1 LARVFRA
8 RGRRYEEASPVS
20 TLFDPYQLRS
30 LTIPN
35 RIWMAPMGQ
44 YSSAPEGPATGAP
57 VDWHLAHQGA
67 RAAGGVGL
75 ILTEGTAVSP
85 AGRTSPYDLGIWTDA
100 QLPAFQRLT
109 GLLTTLGTVPGI
121 QLSHSGR
128 KGSTDRQ
135 WLGGRSMAPK
145 SGGWQVVGPS
155 AIALGEGHPVPAELT
170 PAQIDRIVEEFAA
183 AARRAAAA
191 GFKVVELLAGHGYL
205 IHQFLSPF
213 SNHRTDSYGG
223 SFDNRAR
230 FALRVVDAVRAVWPD
245 DLPLFVRVSATD
257 WLTENPEDVRDG
269 WTVEDTVR
277 LARVLK
283 DHGVDLLN
291 VSSGGLVPD
300 AKITVGPGYQVGFAA
315 RVRAEAGIAV
325 AAVGMITE
333 PDQAATILANSE
345 ADAILM
351 GRELLRHPSWPL
363 DAARTLGAEVQ
374 VPPQYQRAY
383 SR

>member
-1 LARVFRA
+1 
-8 RGRRYEEASPVS
+8 VS
-20 TLFDPYQLRS
+20 TLFEPYQLRS

-35 RIWMAPMGQ
+35 RMWMAPMDQ
-44 YSSAPEGPATGAP
+44 YSSEPEGPTTGFP
-57 VDWHLAHQGA
+57 TDWHIAHQGA
-67 RAAGGVGL
+67 RAAGGAGL

-85 AGRTSPYDLGIWTDA
+85 VGRTTPYDLGIWTDA
-100 QLPAFQRLT
+100 QVPAFQRIT
-109 GLLTTLGTVPGI
+109 SLLSTLGTVPGI

-135 WLGGRSMAPK
+135 WLGSKPLGPEQ
-145 SGGWQVVGPS
+145 GGWQVAGPS
-155 AIALGEGHPVPAELT
+155 AIAAGEGHPVPAVLT
-170 PAQIDRIVEEFAA
+170 PAQIDQIVDEFAA

-213 SNHRTDSYGG
+213 SNHRTDDYGG
-223 SFDNRAR
+223 SFENRTR
-230 FALRVVDAVRAVWPD
+230 FALRVVDAVRAVWPGE
-245 DLPLFVRVSATD
+245 LPVFVRVSATD
-257 WLTENPEDVRDG
+257 WLTENPADAREG
-269 WTVEDTVR
+269 WTVDETVR
-277 LARVLK
+277 LAKLLK

-300 AKITVGPGYQVGFAA
+300 AKITVGPGYQVPFAA
-315 RVRAEAGIAV
+315 RLRAEAGVPV

-333 PDQAATILANSE
+333 PDQAAKILANGE

-363 DAARTLGAEVQ
+363 DAAKALGGEVR
-374 VPPQYQRAY
+374 VPPQYHRAY
-383 SR
+383 PR

>member
-1 LARVFRA
+1 M
-8 RGRRYEEASPVS
+8 S
-20 TLFDPYQLRS
+20 TLFEPYQLRS

-35 RIWMAPMGQ
+35 RVWMAPMDQ
-44 YSSAPEGPATGAP
+44 YSSAPEGPAMGAP
-57 VDWHLAHQGA
+57 TDWHLAHQGA

-85 AGRTSPYDLGIWTDA
+85 TGRTTPYDLGIWTDT
-100 QLPAFQRLT
+100 QLPAFQRIT
-109 GLLTTLGTVPGI
+109 TLLTTLGTVPGI

-135 WLGGRSMAPK
+135 WLGGKPLSPER
-145 SGGWQVVGPS
+145 GGWQVVGPS
-155 AIALGEGHPVPAELT
+155 AIAVGEGHPVPAELT
-170 PAQIDRIVEEFAA
+170 LNQIDHIVDEFAA

-205 IHQFLSPF
+205 IHQFLSPL

-223 SFDNRAR
+223 PFDNRAR
-230 FALRVVDAVRAVWPD
+230 FAVRVVDAVRAVWPD

-257 WLTENPEDVRDG
+257 WVTENPEDVREG
-269 WTVEDTVR
+269 WTVDDTVR
-277 LARVLK
+277 LGRVLR

-300 AKITVGPGYQVGFAA
+300 AKITIGPGYQVPFAA
-315 RVRAEAGIAV
+315 RVKAEAAMAV

-333 PDQAATILANSE
+333 PDQAARIIANSE

-363 DAARTLGAEVQ
+363 DAAKALDGEVR

-383 SR
+383 PH

>member
-1 LARVFRA
+1 MT
-8 RGRRYEEASPVS
+8 
-20 TLFDPYQLRS
+20 TLFEPYQLRS

-35 RIWMAPMGQ
+35 RIWMAPMQQ

-57 VDWHLAHQGA
+57 TDWHLAHQGA
-67 RAAGGVGL
+67 RAAGGAGL
-75 ILTEGTAVSP
+75 ILTEGAGVSP
-85 AGRTSPYDLGIWTDA
+85 AGRTTPYDLGIWADA
-100 QLPAFQRLT
+100 QLPAFQRIT
-109 GLLTTLGTVPGI
+109 SLLTTLGTVPGI

-135 WLGGRSMAPK
+135 WLGSKPLGPEQ
-145 SGGWQVVGPS
+145 GGWPVVGPS
-155 AIALGEGHPVPAELT
+155 AIAVGEGHPVPTELT
-170 PAQIDRIVEEFAA
+170 LAEIDRIVDEFAA
-183 AARRAAAA
+183 AAQRAAVA
-191 GFKVVELLAGHGYL
+191 GYQVVELLAGHGYL

-213 SNHRTDSYGG
+213 SNHRTDDYGG
-223 SFDNRAR
+223 SFDNRTR

-245 DLPLFVRVSATD
+245 GLPLFVRVSATD
-257 WLTENPEDVRDG
+257 WLTENPEDVREG
-269 WTVEDTVR
+269 WTVDETVC

-300 AKITVGPGYQVGFAA
+300 AKITVGPGYQVPFAA

-333 PDQAATILANSE
+333 PEQAAKILANAE

-351 GRELLRHPSWPL
+351 GTRTPPPSLLAPRRRHGSGRRRASPAAVSACLPPL
-363 DAARTLGAEVQ
+363 
-374 VPPQYQRAY
+374 VPGH
-383 SR
+383 